1 MATDQLVIKDY
12 IARLIKALEE
22 VSQEP
27 VEKTVQILRKA
38 RKIRK

>member
-22 VSQEP
+22 VP
-27 VEKTVQILRKA
+27 PRTCRKNRSNIA
-38 RKIRK
+38 